1 MLIAQDRMVVEHF
14 TRQAD
19 GAWLLREVRAG
30 QLLRLPCCAIA
41 IEALYRRVLR

>member
-19 GAWLLREVRAG
+19 GAWLREVRAG
-30 QLLRLPCCAIA
+30 LLLRLPCCAIA